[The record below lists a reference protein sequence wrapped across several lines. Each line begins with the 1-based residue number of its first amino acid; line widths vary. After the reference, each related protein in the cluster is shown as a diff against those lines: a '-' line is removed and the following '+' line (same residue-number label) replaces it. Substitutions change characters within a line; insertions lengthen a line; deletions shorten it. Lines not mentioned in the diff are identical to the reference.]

1 MVKMKKYNVEVDLN
15 GSITFEVEAE
25 SYEEAQRKVDELL
38 ENTSVKEAIK
48 DWNETMKY
56 SSRIRDYDE
65 MEEIIC
71 LK

>member
-25 SYEEAQRKVDELL
+25 SYEEAQRKVDESL

-65 MEEIIC
+65 MEEM
-71 LK
+71 

>member
-65 MEEIIC
+65 MEEM
-71 LK
+71 